1 MTYRRLL
8 GYAVDLPLRDADV
21 WSNVEENLGVRFLH
35 ACLLA
40 IWGWGGH
47 CSNNEL
53 LNFQIKICI
62 IYRYIRI
69 TGSYQNY
76 VLPKLPLS

>member
-21 WSNVEENLGVRFLH
+21 WRNVEENLGIRFLL

-40 IWGWGGH
+40 IRGWRGH
-47 CSNNEL
+47 CSSIEL
-53 LNFQIKICI
+53 LISQ
-62 IYRYIRI
+62 I
-69 TGSYQNY
+69 TGTWQNY
-76 VLPKLPLS
+76 DLTLS